1 MGKILVSGLV
11 NMETTVKISSFP
23 IEYSPIFY
31 PNFGV
36 NSYPGGVGFN
46 LSLALNK
53 LGNEVK
59 LLTLTGEDAPSFIIK
74 NELEKQGVNTQY
86 IAKTLS
92 DTCQSV
98 ILYDEQGK
106 RQIYCDLKDIQ
117 EHQYDE
123 DVFKKA
129 VEDCDMVCLCN
140 INFSRRLLSLS
151 KELGKI
157 IATDVHVLED
167 IYDTYNADFM
177 RYADILFLS
186 NERIDGAEE
195 DFVRKIAAEYD
206 NQIIVVGLGAEGAL
220 LYVKE
225 DQFMG
230 RFPAVF
236 TRNVVNTI
244 GAGDA
249 LYAAFVHF
257 YNQQETPYDA
267 LRKAIVF
274 ASYKI
279 GEKGAAQGFLT
290 EQELEALYLR

>member
-11 NMETTVKISSFP
+11 NMETTVKVSSFP

-31 PNFGV
+31 PDFGV

-59 LLTLTGEDAPSFIIK
+59 LLTLTGEDAQAFIIK
-74 NELEKQGVNTQY
+74 NELEKHGVDTQY

-117 EHQYDE
+117 ERQYEE
-123 DVFKKA
+123 DSFKNA
-129 VEDCDMVCLCN
+129 VQDCDMVCLCN
-140 INFSRRLLSLS
+140 INFSRRFLSPS

-157 IATDVHVLED
+157 IATDVHILDD
-167 IYDTYNADFM
+167 IYEAYNADFM

-186 NERIDGAEE
+186 NEKIRGVEE
-195 DFVRKIAAEYD
+195 DFVRKLAAEYD
-206 NQIIVVGLGAEGAL
+206 NEVIVVGLGAEGAL

-236 TRNVVNTI
+236 TRNIVNTI

-249 LYAAFVHF
+249 LFAAFVHL
-257 YNQQETPYDA
+257 YNNKETPYEA

-279 GEKGAAQGFLT
+279 GAKGAAQGFVT
-290 EQELEALYLR
+290 QQELEALYLK